1 MGVTPFQIVLCH
13 GTHREMGLRQGE
25 WMRPRLDGLFYSLAN
40 NQMVPRW
47 ARHLSPSLV
56 RALLALRG
64 TIVYERH
71 ISHIDRSANA
81 QMERLHG
88 IAEGADISLYS
99 LLGISSIETMAAHMQ
114 FILGCTSL
122 AVTPKRSRSKQALLA
137 YNHDFPS
144 FLRDHMVVR
153 RSRPREGLAS
163 VQLTYPAIPGCICG
177 VNEAGVAMTLNH
189 AFTTE
194 PFNNGVPPTFMM
206 QEALDH
212 CDSVDAVIARFEE
225 VVFSCGS
232 MVTVMDE
239 KGDIC
244 VMELSRERFG
254 VRGPEDGIALT
265 LNDYQLERLQ
275 EIEVPANAKFNP
287 KKYPKVFHGY
297 HVHQHNWERRK
308 RFDELTRAKAT
319 WDVTDLKNCLAD
331 HAGASRG
338 SIGTICR
345 HHGTVDTIATAILNP
360 AARTIEAGRGHP
372 CQTRYQSF
380 GIT

>member
-1 MGVTPFQIVLCH
+1 MGVKPFQTVLCK
-13 GTHREMGLRQGE
+13 GTHRQMGRQQGE
-25 WMRPRLDGLFYSLAN
+25 WMRPRLDTLFHSLVN
-40 NQMVPRW
+40 NQMAPRW
-47 ARHLSPSLV
+47 ARYLSPAII
-56 RALLALRG
+56 RGLLSLRG

-71 ISHIDRSANA
+71 ISHIDRAANA
-81 QMERLHG
+81 QMQRLHG
-88 IAEGADISLYS
+88 IAEGAEISLYS

-114 FILGCTSL
+114 FVLGCTSL
-122 AVTPKRSRSKQALLA
+122 AVAPERSKSRRPLLA

-144 FLRDHMVVR
+144 FLRDHMMIR
-153 RSRPREGLAS
+153 QSHPREGLSS

-206 QEALDH
+206 QEALDNCH
-212 CDSVDAVIARFEE
+212 SVDEVIAHFAD

-239 KGDIC
+239 TGDIC

-254 VRGPEDGIALT
+254 VRGPKAGIALT
-265 LNDYQLERLQ
+265 LNDYQLETLQ

-287 KKYPKVFHGY
+287 KKYPAVFHGY

-308 RFDELTRAKAT
+308 RFHQLIKNIDRWSVA
-319 WDVTDLKNCLAD
+319 DLKRCLSD
-331 HAGASRG
+331 HDKTTG

-360 AARTIEAGRGHP
+360 IARTIEAGRGHP
-372 CQTRYQSF
+372 CQADYQSF